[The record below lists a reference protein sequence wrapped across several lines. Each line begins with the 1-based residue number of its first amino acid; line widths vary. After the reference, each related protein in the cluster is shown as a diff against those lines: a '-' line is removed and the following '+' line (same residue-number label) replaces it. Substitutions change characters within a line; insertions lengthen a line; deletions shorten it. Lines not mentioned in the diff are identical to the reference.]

1 MWKHETNSSLNVLVL
16 FHPYMRIFYSTIVL
30 STLITWFIFSNTIL
44 HIYIIYIIYILYIY
58 TRSGFRSG
66 SWHRVLKCYRNTM
79 IMILI
84 YIYIYAVKKGD
95 NMPSRLMPIN
105 QLSHNNSCTWAHMMY
120 VCTSLVP
127 KN

>member
-1 MWKHETNSSLNVLVL
+1 MVYIYQYYTT
-16 FHPYMRIFYSTIVL
+16 YIY
-30 STLITWFIFSNTIL
+30 
-44 HIYIIYIIYILYIY
+44 IYIIYIYIYYIY
-58 TRSGFRSG
+58 TICLEVAHDTECSNATEIQW
-66 SWHRVLKCYRNTM
+66 SWSL
-79 IMILI
+79 
-84 YIYIYAVKKGD
+84 YIYAVKKGD